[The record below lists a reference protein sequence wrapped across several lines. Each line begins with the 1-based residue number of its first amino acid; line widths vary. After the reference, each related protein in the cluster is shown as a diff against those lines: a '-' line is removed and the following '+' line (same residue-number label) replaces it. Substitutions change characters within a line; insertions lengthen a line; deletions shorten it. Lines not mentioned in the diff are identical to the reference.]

1 MKFLA
6 LYCIWLLLSGTYIGH
21 IPSTLRCSLTVPSR
35 KRGTVKKGQ
44 LQRLRGSAFFCFLD
58 SFDPMVTSIL
68 GMLYDEEPPKA
79 VSFWGAPR

>member
-1 MKFLA
+1 M
-6 LYCIWLLLSGTYIGH
+6 
-21 IPSTLRCSLTVPSR
+21 
-35 KRGTVKKGQ
+35 KKGQ